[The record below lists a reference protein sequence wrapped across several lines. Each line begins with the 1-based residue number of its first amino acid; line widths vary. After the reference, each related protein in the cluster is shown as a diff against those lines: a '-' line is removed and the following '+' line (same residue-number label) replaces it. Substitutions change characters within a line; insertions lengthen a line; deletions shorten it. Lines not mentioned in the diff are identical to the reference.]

1 MWILGLAVG
10 LAGEPVNL
18 DATLAAV
25 APLRGRR
32 QISGLPAIPATA
44 WTTAA
49 AGEIAWGVVEVEG
62 EAARKTWGVAVI
74 AQPIERVWGA
84 INDEA
89 LLVRYTDLSY
99 AEVVRGRPCEAGRH
113 VLQVLPVG
121 FPGVSDRWWVTVRS
135 PTATLAAASG
145 GRVRELSWVN
155 APDGSAV
162 TSASGKA
169 QLVDRVM
176 VGFTR
181 GAWLLAAV
189 DPGHTLVEYYA
200 WVHPGGSLPAGL
212 MATFAGKTLRNT
224 FDAVGR
230 AAADSTV
237 SCLGG

>member
-1 MWILGLAVG
+1 MWILGVVG
-10 LAGEPVNL
+10 ALAGEPVSL
-18 DATLAAV
+18 EATLARV
-25 APLRGRR
+25 APLRARR
-32 QISGLPAIPATA
+32 QISGLPAIPASA

-49 AGEIAWGVVEVEG
+49 SGEVAWGVVEVEG
-62 EAARKTWGVAVI
+62 EAARKTWGVAVLT
-74 AQPIERVWGA
+74 QPLDRVWSA

-99 AEVVRGRPCEAGRH
+99 AEVVRGRPCEAGRQ

-121 FPGVSDRWWVTVRS
+121 FPGVSDRWWVTIRD
-135 PTATLAAASG
+135 PNPGLAAASG
-145 GRVRELSWVN
+145 GRVRELSWTN

-162 TSASGKA
+162 TSAAGKA

-176 VGFTR
+176 LGFTR
-181 GAWLLAAV
+181 GAWLLAEV

-212 MATFAGKTLRNT
+212 MATFAGKTLRST

-230 AAADSTV
+230 AAADPG
-237 SCLGG
+237 LGCRGG